1 MSNGR
6 GQMRGLILK
15 GWRKRLTWVGI
26 YNPITSFFRQC
37 LIQQRDC
44 CHHCRVKNARLILVE
59 DDPFTRATLGD
70 ALVLHGFDIRARVG
84 TAFDAIE
91 AQRIHDPQ
99 VALLDL
105 DLGIGASGIDV
116 AIALRERN
124 PKIGI
129 VFLTTYKDPRL
140 INSNIPSLPEGSI
153 FLNKTEM
160 NSTAKIAIQI
170 SLAIVKPLAKRAL
183 PWVRSGPLSSMSAT
197 QIEILKDV
205 AAGLSTAEI
214 ARTRGVSEQAID
226 KSISRIS
233 KNLGIPK
240 SADTNLRVQIVRA
253 YFENRGQGI

>member
-1 MSNGR
+1 LGGKFGKKQSWISN
-6 GQMRGLILK
+6 
-15 GWRKRLTWVGI
+15 T
-26 YNPITSFFRQC
+26 
-37 LIQQRDC
+37 

-70 ALVLHGFDIRARVG
+70 ALAVHGFDIRARVG

-91 AQRIHDPQ
+91 AQQIHNPQ

-105 DLGIGASGIDV
+105 DLGVGASGIDV
-116 AIALRERN
+116 AIALRKNN

-140 INSNIPSLPEGSI
+140 INSSIPSLPTGAI
-153 FLNKTEM
+153 FLNKLEM

-170 SLAIVKPLAKRAL
+170 SLAIVKPLAKRSL
-183 PWVRSGPLSSMSAT
+183 PWVRSGPLSSLSSL
-197 QIEILKDV
+197 QIGILKDI
-205 AAGLSTAEI
+205 ASGLSTAEI

-226 KSISRIS
+226 KSINRIS

-240 SADTNLRVQIVRA
+240 TTDINLRVQIVRA
-253 YFENRGQGI
+253 YFENKGQGV

>member
-1 MSNGR
+1 M
-6 GQMRGLILK
+6 
-15 GWRKRLTWVGI
+15 TD
-26 YNPITSFFRQC
+26 Y
-37 LIQQRDC
+37 

-70 ALVLHGFDIRARVG
+70 ALAQHGFDIRARVG

-105 DLGIGASGIDV
+105 DLGVGA
-116 AIALRERN
+116 
-124 PKIGI
+124 
-129 VFLTTYKDPRL
+129 YKAPRL
-140 INSNIPSLPEGSI
+140 INSNLPNLPQGSI
-153 FLNKTEM
+153 FLNKLEI
-160 NSTAKIAIQI
+160 NSTAKIATQI
-170 SLAIVKPLAKRAL
+170 SLAILKPLAKRAL
-183 PWVRSGPLSSMSAT
+183 PWVRSGPLSTMPAA
-197 QIEILKDV
+197 QIEIMKDI

-240 SADTNLRVQIVRA
+240 SADLNLRVQIVRA
-253 YFENRGQGI
+253 YFENKGQGI